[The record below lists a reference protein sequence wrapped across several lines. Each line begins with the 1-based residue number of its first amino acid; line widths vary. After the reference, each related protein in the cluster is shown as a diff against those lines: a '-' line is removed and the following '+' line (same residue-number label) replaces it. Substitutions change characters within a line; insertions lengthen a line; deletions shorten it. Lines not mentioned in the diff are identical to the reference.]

1 MHIILG
7 YELDTGSYPDALGN
21 DEARQGV
28 VVLGPAGLVG
38 VLETRLGLTRIQTHQ
53 AIRIGQYLKRLK
65 EADNNERFYSKS
77 IRVDAWSTAKQVLAW
92 RDELVLAGWKGDVPG
107 QISNRLQDLAHV
119 EKLVHLE
126 FAPGLG
132 DRLQLIMSFLKD
144 PCRLD
149 IEEIRIVE
157 PLASWPP
164 CWRNLLDVLCCSGI
178 RLNFLEE
185 MPSPKDTD
193 LGRLQKALIN
203 GRKLSQKDFQGDG
216 SLCLIS
222 GSSEWELGQ
231 TLASWLQAYP
241 QEHSKVLMI
250 RGKGSPVLDDTLNAH
265 NLPKLGYQSRSPWRT
280 ALQVL
285 PLILSNYWEPFDP
298 QRLLEI
304 LLLPKSPIRRKV
316 ARCFERALREHP
328 GMNGPKWMEAWKDAT
343 AYYENDSELKDH
355 KGSSRERIKRALEE
369 LRFWLGEE
377 RYEPDNGMPV
387 LVIKEI
393 CSRVARWAASR
404 GEREEDG
411 LLRESASLARA
422 VSDAVGAMGF
432 DKVTRPQLDRIL
444 DSVVGEGLEHPGVYP
459 QAARWS
465 QVISPGQIRDV
476 VDTLIWWNFTSPNTS
491 PIHIPWTSDEKNR
504 LSSMGVQLEEARHRR
519 LREVNSWHLAVQ
531 HTSSHLVLM
540 VPKDIAG
547 ERFTIHPIWDEIRFL
562 LELNET
568 DIKKIRFDA
577 AHMWKMESPFLLGS
591 TLTRRPL
598 VMIPPPGARRVWV
611 IPDSS
616 ACNRERESPSSMKK
630 LIECPLAWVFQYSLR
645 LYAGDLVSLPDG
657 NRMMGTLS
665 HAVIETIFS
674 ESSKWKPKDAE
685 ERALELLDEYIP
697 RMAATL
703 LHPGRELER
712 ERFRKTLAAAVRD
725 LISQLASAK
734 LRVKGYEVE
743 KRRALTDAKDLEGR
757 MDLILESKQGEL
769 IVLDLKW
776 AGRAKYRRQ
785 ELRDGNSLQLAA
797 YGWLLEGE
805 AGQFPPGGYYMLA
818 QRELITSACTLF
830 PDRCVFKD
838 VDHSITW
845 KRAVNAYNHRMQEL
859 EEQGIALAAGVS
871 PDEMAPETNG
881 HDDIEIEAASEDML
895 QLDPPCKW
903 CSYANLCGAR
913 GRPE

>member
-7 YELDTGSYPDALGN
+7 YELDTGGYPDALGN

-144 PCRLD
+144 PHRLD

-164 CWRNLLDVLCCSGI
+164 CWRNLLDALCRSGI
-178 RLNFLEE
+178 RLHLLEE
-185 MPSPKDTD
+185 TPSPKDTD

-231 TLASWLQAYP
+231 TLASRLQAYP

-285 PLILSNYWEPFDP
+285 PLILSNHWEPFDP

-355 KGSSRERIKRALEE
+355 KGSSKERIKRALEE
-369 LRFWLGEE
+369 LRFWLGKE
-377 RYEPDNGMPV
+377 RYEPDKGMPV

-411 LLRESASLARA
+411 LLRESASLAKA
-422 VSDAVGAMGF
+422 VSDAVGATGF
-432 DKVTRPQLDRIL
+432 DKVTQPQLDRIL

-465 QVISPGQIRDV
+465 QVISPGQIRGV
-476 VDTLIWWNFTSPNTS
+476 MDTLIWWNFTSPNTS

-504 LSSMGVQLEEARHRR
+504 LSSIGVQLEEARHRR
-519 LREVNSWHLAVQ
+519 LREVNSWHRAVQ
-531 HTSSHLVLM
+531 HTSGHLVLM
-540 VPKDIAG
+540 VLKDIAG

-577 AHMWKMESPFLLGS
+577 ANMWKMKRPFLLGG
-591 TLTRRPL
+591 TLTRKPL

-616 ACNRERESPSSMKK
+616 ACKRERESPSSMKK
-630 LIECPLAWVFQYSLR
+630 LIECPLA
-645 LYAGDLVSLPDG
+645 
-657 NRMMGTLS
+657 
-665 HAVIETIFS
+665 
-674 ESSKWKPKDAE
+674 
-685 ERALELLDEYIP
+685 
-697 RMAATL
+697 
-703 LHPGRELER
+703 
-712 ERFRKTLAAAVRD
+712 
-725 LISQLASAK
+725 
-734 LRVKGYEVE
+734 
-743 KRRALTDAKDLEGR
+743 
-757 MDLILESKQGEL
+757 
-769 IVLDLKW
+769 
-776 AGRAKYRRQ
+776 
-785 ELRDGNSLQLAA
+785 
-797 YGWLLEGE
+797 
-805 AGQFPPGGYYMLA
+805 
-818 QRELITSACTLF
+818 
-830 PDRCVFKD
+830 
-838 VDHSITW
+838 
-845 KRAVNAYNHRMQEL
+845 
-859 EEQGIALAAGVS
+859 
-871 PDEMAPETNG
+871 
-881 HDDIEIEAASEDML
+881 
-895 QLDPPCKW
+895 
-903 CSYANLCGAR
+903 
-913 GRPE
+913 